1 MCPGLGGC
9 VEYVDLHP
17 EAMKEACWLVDYVRI
32 FTRATCTFDPR

>member
-17 EAMKEACWLVDYVRI
+17 EAMKEAYWLVDYVRI
-32 FTRATCTFDPR
+32 FTRAP